1 MHNVLPELVIMVK
14 VQFKFNWSTLEY
26 KNMVWTYVVA
36 FSLKCLFGN
45 AVGEDAVSKNFRFK
59 IFPDTFLINSSSLT
73 TEAPD
78 LLGIFTFNFSFNN
91 KTSV

>member
-1 MHNVLPELVIMVK
+1 MVK
-14 VQFKFNWSTLEY
+14 LQLKFTWNILQCS
-26 KNMVWTYVVA
+26 NMVWTYVVA

-45 AVGEDAVSKNFRFK
+45 ADGEDAVSKNFRFK

-78 LLGIFTFNFSFNN
+78 LLGTFIFEFSLNIILN
-91 KTSV
+91 I